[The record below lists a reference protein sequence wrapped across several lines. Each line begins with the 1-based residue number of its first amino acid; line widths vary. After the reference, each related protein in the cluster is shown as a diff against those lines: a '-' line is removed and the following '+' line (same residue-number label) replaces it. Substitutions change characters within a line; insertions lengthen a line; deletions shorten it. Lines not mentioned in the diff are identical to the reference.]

1 MNVNQLIYINFSEF
15 EEAFDCVW
23 DRGSLVALPEE
34 YRDKYTSHIMTLL
47 KSNFRYLLDTFI
59 YDRALYPGP
68 PHSVDLNE
76 VQRLYGKF
84 TQE

>member
-1 MNVNQLIYINFSEF
+1 
-15 EEAFDCVW
+15 
-23 DRGSLVALPEE
+23 
-34 YRDKYTSHIMTLL
+34 MTLL
-47 KSNFRYLLDTFI
+47 KLNFRYLLDTFV

-76 VQRLYGKF
+76 VKRLYGKF

>member
-1 MNVNQLIYINFSEF
+1 MLINWLNFRAY

-34 YRDKYTSHIMTLL
+34 FRDKYASHIMTLL
-47 KSNFRYLLDTFI
+47 KLNFRYLLDNFV

-76 VQRLYGKF
+76 VKRLYGKF